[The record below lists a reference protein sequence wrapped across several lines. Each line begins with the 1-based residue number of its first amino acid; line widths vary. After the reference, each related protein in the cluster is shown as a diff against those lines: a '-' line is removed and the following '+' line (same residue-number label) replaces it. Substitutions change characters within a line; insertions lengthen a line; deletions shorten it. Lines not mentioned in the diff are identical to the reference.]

1 MSFLTIPDGRL
12 RRFEFSTA
20 QRIVFGAGCASDAAE
35 LAADFG
41 RRVLMV
47 TGRSGLHAAALIS
60 SLEQRGFSVGR
71 FTVTAEPAVELISS
85 GIAQGRD
92 EKAEVV
98 IGLGG
103 GSVLD
108 AGKAIAALISNP
120 GSPLDYL
127 EVIGK
132 GIPLSRRTLPFIAIP
147 TTAGTGS
154 EVTRNA
160 VLSVPEKR
168 IKVSLRSRAMLPAV
182 ALVDPELTRTLPA
195 ALTVSTGMDALTQ
208 LIEPF
213 VSLKANP
220 FSDAICREGLPRIAR
235 SLREAVRSP
244 ENLMARE
251 DMSLASLCG
260 GLALANAGLGAVHG
274 LAAALG
280 GMFFAPHGALCASLL
295 HATCAAN
302 VRQLAMDCPTHP
314 ALARFRT
321 VAILL
326 TGDPEAEIDD
336 GLNWL
341 ATLAKDLQVPPLR
354 HLGVSSEEFE
364 EVAQASL
371 RTSSMKGNP
380 VALGIKTLVSI
391 LETAW

>member
-1 MSFLTIPDGRL
+1 MSFPTIPDGSPG
-12 RRFEFSTA
+12 RFEFSTA
-20 QRIVFGAGCASDAAE
+20 QRIVFGTGCARDAAE
-35 LAADFG
+35 LAAAFG
-41 RRVLMV
+41 RRVLLV
-47 TGRSGLHAAALIS
+47 VGRSGFHAEALIQ
-60 SLEQRGFSVGR
+60 SLGQRGLRVSCFSVA
-71 FTVTAEPAVELISS
+71 AEPTVELVSL

-92 EKAEVV
+92 ANSEVV
-98 IGLGG
+98 IALGG

-108 AGKAIAALISNP
+108 AGKAIAALIPNP

-127 EVIGK
+127 EIVGK
-132 GIPLSRRTLPFIAIP
+132 GLPLGKRPLPFLAIP

-168 IKVSLRSRAMLPAV
+168 IKVSLRSHAMLPTV

-195 ALTVSTGMDALTQ
+195 ALTASTGMDALTQ

-220 FSDAICREGLPRIAR
+220 LSDAACRQGLPRIAR
-235 SLREAVRSP
+235 SLREAARSP
-244 ENLMARE
+244 GNLEVRE
-251 DMSLASLCG
+251 DMALASLCG

-274 LAAALG
+274 LAAAMG
-280 GMFFAPHGALCASLL
+280 GMFSAPHGALCATLL
-295 HATCAAN
+295 HATCTAN
-302 VRQLAMDCPTHP
+302 ARELTKDSSKHP

-321 VAILL
+321 IAILL

-336 GLNWL
+336 GLSWL
-341 ATLAKDLQVPPLR
+341 AALAKDLEVPPLR
-354 HLGVSSEEFE
+354 YLGVSSEEFE
-364 EVAQASL
+364 DVAHAAL

-380 VALGIKTLVSI
+380 VTLGVNALTSI
-391 LETAW
+391 LEVAW